1 MKFLVGRMSDQDE
14 LVRSMA
20 SHTFGMVI
28 QLMPLECASPS
39 ALNLS
44 AELMESV
51 EEQRSFLNQLLNPK
65 CIPDFKLSVQINAE
79 LRSYQQVNRLI
90 LQHFSIFACATIY

>member
-1 MKFLVGRMSDQDE
+1 MSDQDD

-39 ALNLS
+39 APSLS
-44 AELMESV
+44 AELLESV
-51 EEQRSFLNQLLNPK
+51 EEQRSFLYQLLNPK
-65 CIPDFKLSVQINAE
+65 CIPDYELSVQINAE
-79 LRSYQQVNRLI
+79 LRSYQQVKRLFVQSF
-90 LQHFSIFACATIY
+90 LIFLAVG